1 MTTKKI
7 IFLTILPIFIIFS
20 LFATFF
26 VYSKI
31 QTSKKNKTTSLSEL
45 PKLNT
50 NINSLDHLKAT
61 QFVEQNTPSAFGVD
75 TPDSQGALGV
85 NKKTGQYSSV
95 RWQMETYSL
104 TIKALTTQKDQDFD
118 NLNKVINYS
127 FSHQL
132 EDGSFEFAV
141 PKNLV
146 GTQKTPNEGDL
157 ASGAAFYLST
167 LGSSL
172 DLIQN
177 NLNLVQ
183 KSAKGKDL
191 LNNLENLKPKFELSL
206 KWLSSKS
213 EILKIY
219 DSKAP
224 NRLMFDA
231 LAYYGLGKYLQKTE
245 AKSLGL
251 EFINLSLKLQ
261 NDSGI
266 FDENGF
272 DSSYQAVNM
281 LKLQQFYFLIKD
293 DSNVETKKILES
305 IKKATDIELTKI
317 LSTGEISTE
326 GNGRVFDGGETF
338 LGKEKQIAV
347 PTVVQAFGLSAYI
360 FNDQNYQLTSRKIY
374 DFYRN
379 K

>member
-1 MTTKKI
+1 M
-7 IFLTILPIFIIFS
+7 L
-20 LFATFF
+20 
-26 VYSKI
+26 
-31 QTSKKNKTTSLSEL
+31 
-45 PKLNT
+45 
-50 NINSLDHLKAT
+50 
-61 QFVEQNTPSAFGVD
+61 
-75 TPDSQGALGV
+75 
-85 NKKTGQYSSV
+85 
-95 RWQMETYSL
+95 
-104 TIKALTTQKDQDFD
+104 
-118 NLNKVINYS
+118 
-127 FSHQL
+127 
-132 EDGSFEFAV
+132 
-141 PKNLV
+141 
-146 GTQKTPNEGDL
+146 
-157 ASGAAFYLST
+157 
-167 LGSSL
+167 
-172 DLIQN
+172 
-177 NLNLVQ
+177 
-183 KSAKGKDL
+183 
-191 LNNLENLKPKFELSL
+191 
-206 KWLSSKS
+206 
-213 EILKIY
+213 
-219 DSKAP
+219 
-224 NRLMFDA
+224 

>member
-7 IFLTILPIFIIFS
+7 TFLTILPIFVIFS
-20 LFATFF
+20 LFATFSI
-26 VYSKI
+26 YSKI
-31 QTSKKNKTTSLSEL
+31 QPSKKTKTTSLSEL
-45 PKLNT
+45 PKLST
-50 NINSLDHLKAT
+50 NINQIDSLKAV
-61 QFVEQNTPSAFGVD
+61 QFVEQNTPSVFGVD
-75 TPDSQGALGV
+75 TPDSQGALSI

-95 RWQMETYSL
+95 RWQLETYSL

-132 EDGSFEFAV
+132 EDGGFKFAT
-141 PKNLV
+141 PKNLI
-146 GTQKTPNEGDL
+146 GTQKTPTEGDL
-157 ASGAAFYLST
+157 ASGAAFYLSA

-177 NLNLVQ
+177 NLELVQ
-183 KSAKGKDL
+183 NSTKGKDL

-206 KWLSSKS
+206 KWLASKS

-231 LAYYGLGKYLQKTE
+231 LAYYGLGKYLQKSE

-251 EFINLSLKLQ
+251 EFINLALKMQ
-261 NDSGI
+261 NDSGV

-272 DSSYQAVNM
+272 DSSYQAVNI
-281 LKLQQFYFLIKD
+281 LKLQQFYLLAKD
-293 DSNVETKKILES
+293 TSDIDTKNILES
-305 IKKATDIELTKI
+305 IKKATDVELNKI
-317 LSTGEISTE
+317 LPTGEISTE
-326 GNGRVFDGGETF
+326 GNGRVFEGGETF
-338 LGKEKQIAV
+338 LGQEKQIAV
-347 PTVVQAFGLSAYI
+347 PTVVQAFGISAYL

-374 DFYRN
+374 DFYN
-379 K
+379 KK